1 MDEGVIARFDRSLDS
16 LRESEQEIMVQLE
29 KLNIEFNQH
38 KMHLEA
44 KDEVITTLIR
54 KDNEQKDS
62 IDHLEMEL
70 KVFKGLSEYKSVN
83 LGMINR
89 LKECSR
95 LEQEL
100 EEKERVIQR
109 LNNVIEEYRSYE
121 NKK

>member
-1 MDEGVIARFDRSLDS
+1 
-16 LRESEQEIMVQLE
+16 
-29 KLNIEFNQH
+29 
-38 KMHLEA
+38 
-44 KDEVITTLIR
+44 
-54 KDNEQKDS
+54 
-62 IDHLEMEL
+62 MEL
-70 KVFKGLSEYKSVN
+70 KVFKGLSEYQSVN

-121 NKK
+121 DKQ